1 MGSSAARNGSG
12 NGTGDAAAPIPAGK
26 PLGLRDQVAAT
37 IGAGRRLITAHVNL
51 AKAEAGEI
59 AGEVGKLVALVALA
73 LGLLFTVGILIAVGL
88 PLFLAEWLLGSMGW
102 GILLGAFLLIDLS
115 VTVLLGAVGA
125 GKGRQFA
132 AWLVGVI
139 LGVALGAVLWTWT
152 GLPQTVDVALGIWLG
167 LVAWPIAAGIL
178 VARSGIDGEALKQRF
193 IPDQTIEMTK
203 ETIEWAKARMPL
215 ARKS

>member
-1 MGSSAARNGSG
+1 MAGVMTSG
-12 NGTGDAAAPIPAGK
+12 NPP
-26 PLGLRDQVAAT
+26 GLRDQAGSTFRAAK
-37 IGAGRRLITAHVNL
+37 RLLTAHVNL

-59 AGEVGKLVALVALA
+59 AGEVGRMVALIALA
-73 LGLLFTVGILIAVGL
+73 LGLLLTVGILFLVGL
-88 PLFLAEWLLGSMGW
+88 PLFLAEWLLGSIGW
-102 GILLGAFLLIDLS
+102 GVLLGTFLLIDLAA
-115 VTVLLGAVGA
+115 VVLLGAVGV
-125 GKGRQFA
+125 GKGRQFS
-132 AWLVGVI
+132 AWLVGAI

-167 LVAWPIAAGIL
+167 LVAWPIAAGIF

-215 ARKS
+215 APKS

>member
-1 MGSSAARNGSG
+1 MKTNE
-12 NGTGDAAAPIPAGK
+12 NPP
-26 PLGLRDQVAAT
+26 GLRDQAGATFGAAK
-37 IGAGRRLITAHVNL
+37 RLLNAHVNL

-59 AGEVGKLVALVALA
+59 AGEVGRMVALVGLA
-73 LGLLFTVGILIAVGL
+73 LGLLFTVGILFLVGL
-88 PLFLAEWLLGSMGW
+88 PLFLADWLLGSMGW
-102 GILLGAFLLIDLS
+102 GVLLGTFLLIDLA
-115 VTVLLGAVGA
+115 VVVLLVALGVG
-125 GKGRQFA
+125 GGRQFT

-152 GLPQTVDVALGIWLG
+152 GLPQTVDVALGIWLA

-215 ARKS
+215 APKS